1 MSLGHVPGGQKG
13 FFGSLFDISFKN
25 IITPKII
32 KVLYVLA
39 MIVIG
44 LITVVYIAVAFNANA
59 GLGVVTLLILGPLYF
74 FFSLIWTRV
83 ALEFIMAVFAI
94 QENTGRIPPSG
105 WAPPASGTPG
115 VWGPTAPSG
124 YPPTS

>member
-1 MSLGHVPGGQKG
+1 MSLGQAPNMQKG
-13 FFGSLFDISFKN
+13 FFGSLFDISFKS
-25 IITPKII
+25 IITPRII

-39 MIVIG
+39 MIFIA
-44 LITVVYIAVAFNANA
+44 LITIVYIVVAFNANA
-59 GLGVVTLLILGPLYF
+59 ALGAVTLLILGPLYF

-105 WAPPASGTPG
+105 WGPPVGGTPG
-115 VWGPTAPSG
+115 TWGPTAPPG
-124 YPPTS
+124 YSPTS